1 MAMAAARLLMR
12 TATANRNPVFRLMSA
27 RTQATSATPA
37 PASGSAA
44 DMVFTFAAPNEVFY
58 NQAKNV
64 RQVDI
69 PTMSGNM
76 GILAH
81 HVPILGVLK
90 PGVVSVFEQ
99 DGNTKRFFE
108 FTPSSPAVISQDQTV
123 ATTIT
128 ISTNQTTSLNI
139 CMMCM
144 RNPTN
149 STSHENP
156 HITVQTDFAD
166 VKSLASRLIAAIHAD
181 EVEKKLLSW
190 KESRPQIFDNIC
202 LYSEICYILT
212 MSSVRVPAQRFLHD
226 LFSDCQFQKL
236 RKRRHHA
243 DVLVEHDAEEE
254 EEEEDDDD
262 EEELDT
268 STSS

>member
-12 TATANRNPVFRLMSA
+12 TATANRNPIFRLMSA

-99 DGNTKRFFE
+99 DGNTKRFFV
-108 FTPSSPAVISQDQTV
+108 SSGSIAVHPDSSVQLLAEEATLVENLDPKLAQDALSEAQ
-123 ATTIT
+123 
-128 ISTNQTTSLNI
+128 
-139 CMMCM
+139 
-144 RNPTN
+144 R
-149 STSHENP
+149 
-156 HITVQTDFAD
+156 
-166 VKSLASRLIAAIHAD
+166 RLGSAKDDKQKAEAQIELECAEAAIKATSG
-181 EVEKKLLSW
+181 V
-190 KESRPQIFDNIC
+190 
-202 LYSEICYILT
+202 
-212 MSSVRVPAQRFLHD
+212 
-226 LFSDCQFQKL
+226 FQ
-236 RKRRHHA
+236 
-243 DVLVEHDAEEE
+243 
-254 EEEEDDDD
+254 
-262 EEELDT
+262 
-268 STSS
+268 